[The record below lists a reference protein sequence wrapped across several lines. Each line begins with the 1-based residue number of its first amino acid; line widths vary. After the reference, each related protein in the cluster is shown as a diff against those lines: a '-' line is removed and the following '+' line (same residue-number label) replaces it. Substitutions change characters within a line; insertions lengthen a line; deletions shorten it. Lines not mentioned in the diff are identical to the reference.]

1 MYNGFIAFTC
11 NTFTQTEVQD
21 SEKYMWIKLK
31 QEEIFIWEI

>member
-1 MYNGFIAFTC
+1 MYNGF
-11 NTFTQTEVQD
+11 QTEVQD